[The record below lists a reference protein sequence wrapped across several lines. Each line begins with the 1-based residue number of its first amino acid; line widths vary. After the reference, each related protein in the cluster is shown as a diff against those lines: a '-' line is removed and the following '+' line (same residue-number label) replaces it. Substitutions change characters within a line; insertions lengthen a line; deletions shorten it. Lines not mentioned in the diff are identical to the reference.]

1 MEMQVSDDYLEIK
14 KKKKT
19 TNEHQPS
26 ILPPNN
32 LHFEWGNGLPL
43 YCTTTLLLSKYFGD
57 LHSVG
62 KI

>member
-14 KKKKT
+14 KKTHKRT
-19 TNEHQPS
+19 PAPHT
-26 ILPPNN
+26 PPNN
-32 LHFEWGNGLPL
+32 LHFKWGNGLPL
-43 YCTTTLLLSKYFGD
+43 YCTTNLLLRKYFGD